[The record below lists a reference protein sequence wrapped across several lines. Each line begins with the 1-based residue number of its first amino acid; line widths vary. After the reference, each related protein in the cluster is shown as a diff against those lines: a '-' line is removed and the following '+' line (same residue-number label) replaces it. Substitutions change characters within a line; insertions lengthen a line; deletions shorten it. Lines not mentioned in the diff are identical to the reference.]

1 MMVCHEGNDMIDEH
15 DANDM
20 VDEHDGND
28 MIGTT

>member
-15 DANDM
+15 DGNDM

>member
-15 DANDM
+15 DGNDM
-20 VDEHDGND
+20 VDGHDGND

>member
-1 MMVCHEGNDMIDEH
+1 MMVCHDGSDMIDEH
-15 DANDM
+15 DGNDM